1 MSDHTFGILDL
12 MFGFGV
18 PLAWGI
24 WELLKL
30 RRDKRRAPP
39 SED

>member
-12 MFGFGV
+12 MLGFGV

-24 WELLKL
+24 WELVKL
-30 RRDKRRAPP
+30 RRDKRRRPP